1 MKTTEIALALQ
12 GGGAH
17 GAFTWGVLDR
27 LLETRR
33 YHPAALSGASA
44 GTMNAALLAYGWMED
59 GYDGAREALGQFWQ
73 RLSALYPWPAA
84 HAPPVA
90 LQGLLQLSHFLTSD
104 QLNPF
109 DYNPLRELI
118 ASSIDFARLRTTPI
132 QLFIAATH
140 VNSGRLKLF
149 HAHELSVEHLLA
161 SACLPQL
168 HHTVHIDGEAYWDG
182 GLTANPPLFPLAY
195 QGRARDIVLV
205 TLVPQQWEETP
216 GRAGEVERRLND
228 ISFGS
233 SLHTELQGLAIA
245 KREAGRSLFGLG
257 RLERHLRQL
266 RLHHID
272 ADATTGALDSLSKLT
287 PHHGLVQ
294 QLFAAGRERAQAW
307 LQEHG
312 KEVGRKSTMRL
323 WRRIG

>member
-1 MKTTEIALALQ
+1 MKTTDIALALQ

-33 YHPAALSGASA
+33 FHPTALSGASA
-44 GTMNAALLAYGWMED
+44 GAMNAALLTHGFMKD
-59 GYDGAREALGQFWQ
+59 GYDGAREALSRFWHQ
-73 RLSALYPWPAA
+73 LSALYPWPGGQ
-84 HAPPVA
+84 APPHA
-90 LQGLLQLSHFLTSD
+90 LQGLLHLSHFLTSD

-109 DYNPLRELI
+109 DYNPLRDLI
-118 ASSIDFARLRTTPI
+118 RSSIDFERLRTTSI

-140 VNSGRLKLF
+140 VNSGRLKIF
-149 HAHELSVEHLLA
+149 HAHELSAEHLLA
-161 SACLPQL
+161 SACLPQF
-168 HHTVHIDGEAYWDG
+168 HHTIHIDGEAYWDG

-195 QGRARDIVLV
+195 QGKARDIVLV
-205 TLVPQQWEETP
+205 TLVPGRWEDTP
-216 GRAGEVERRLND
+216 DSAGHIDRRLND

-245 KREAGRSLFGLG
+245 KREAGKSLFGLG

-272 ADATTGALDSLSKLT
+272 ADATTGQLDSLSKLT

-294 QLFAAGRERAQAW
+294 ELFAAGRKRATAW
-307 LQEHG
+307 LAQHG
-312 KEVGRKSTMRL
+312 QAVGKSSTMRL
-323 WRRIG
+323 LRRIH

>member
-1 MKTTEIALALQ
+1 MKTTDIALALQ

-33 YHPAALSGASA
+33 FRPTALSGASA
-44 GTMNAALLAYGWMED
+44 GALNAALLTHGFMQD
-59 GYDGAREALGQFWQ
+59 GYDGAREALSRFWHQ
-73 RLSALYPWPAA
+73 LSALYPWPAA
-84 HAPPVA
+84 HTPPAA
-90 LQGLLQLSHFLTSD
+90 LHGLLFLSRVLTSD

-118 ASSIDFARLRTTPI
+118 DASIDFTRLRSSRI

-149 HAHELSVEHLLA
+149 HTHELSTEHLLA

-195 QGRARDIVLV
+195 QGQASDIVLV
-205 TLVPQQWEETP
+205 TLVPQRWEETP
-216 GRAGEVERRLND
+216 DSAGHVDRRLND

-245 KREAGRSLFGLG
+245 KREADKSLLSLG
-257 RLERHLRQL
+257 RLERHLRRL

-272 ADATTGALDSLSKLT
+272 ADATTGQLDSLSKLT

-294 QLFAAGRERAQAW
+294 ELFAAGRERAQAW
-307 LQEHG
+307 LEDHG
-312 KEVGRKSTMRL
+312 EAVGQKSTMRL
-323 WRRIG
+323 LRRIH